1 MIVQIYEKVQA
12 LEGRIEVAER
22 RDWGSVEGRNGDGEG
37 HVLWEK
43 RADHSWMEILHDE
56 IKMNPDQD
64 SGLNHQLRARKASNL
79 HELQSPYLYTG
90 NDN

>member
-1 MIVQIYEKVQA
+1 
-12 LEGRIEVAER
+12 
-22 RDWGSVEGRNGDGEG
+22 
-37 HVLWEK
+37 
-43 RADHSWMEILHDE
+43 MEILHDE